1 MQIQIHTNTLLSSNF
16 IHFHWFSYTSIHVQ
30 SFSSAALIMLSWHH
44 ISDWWSNSNV
54 SSFENWVFNGFCSCL
69 EWWWMMIIGGLDC
82 PPSSIPWDPGGL
94 QSLIQSLWSV
104 NPTITWPLLFGV
116 YPPFSVLLPLHM
128 KRPGV
133 KCWQQN
139 GGKGVIIRECGLMVV
154 FVVEIYSC
162 SLCGEQFVSRQ
173 GTLDNPGLWQPV
185 PSSPF

>member
-1 MQIQIHTNTLLSSNF
+1 MQMHTNTLFNFHPNLSIF
-16 IHFHWFSYTSIHVQ
+16 IRFHPFSTVFICGANNVI
-30 SFSSAALIMLSWHH
+30 SALWYH
-44 ISDWWSNSNV
+44 ISDWWSNV
-54 SSFENWVFNGFCSCL
+54 SSFENWVFNGVCSCP

-104 NPTITWPLLFGV
+104 NPTITWPLLFGA
-116 YPPFSVLLPLHM
+116 YPPLSVLLPLHM

-133 KCWQQN
+133 KCWQQS
-139 GGKGVIIRECGLMVV
+139 GGIWVIIRECGLMVV

-162 SLCGEQFVSRQ
+162 SLRGEQFVSRQ
-173 GTLDNPGLWQPV
+173 GPLYNPGLWQPV